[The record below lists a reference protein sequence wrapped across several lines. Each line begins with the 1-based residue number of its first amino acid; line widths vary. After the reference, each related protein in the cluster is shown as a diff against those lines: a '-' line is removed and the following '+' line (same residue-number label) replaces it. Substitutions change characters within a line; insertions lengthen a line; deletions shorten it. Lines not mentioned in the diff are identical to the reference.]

1 MEQRTWDMVE
11 GDEEEEEE
19 EEEGVARGRDGKSAC
34 RQRRVF

>member
-1 MEQRTWDMVE
+1 MVE
-11 GDEEEEEE
+11 GDEEEE